1 MKNLSKI
8 LLIFAILFVGCTNN
22 KTEKTE
28 EVKPSDSLEGF
39 WTLKSGKWSNDDGTF
54 LVYPGDTLLEGL
66 TAYAIYSKSHFNVVA
81 KAPKMNYFRS
91 EHVKYT
97 MGEGK
102 FKANIVLS
110 NIEGSIGK
118 ESDYTYE
125 IVGNTATF
133 KIGED
138 VEVWEKV
145 EQNKLQVKTS
155 QIGTLV

>member
-1 MKNLSKI
+1 MKNQMKI
-8 LLIFAILFVGCTNN
+8 LLIIAALFVACTNT
-22 KTEKTE
+22 KTEKAE
-28 EVKPSDSLEGF
+28 EVKPSENFEGM
-39 WTLKSGKWSNDDGTF
+39 WTLKSGKWANDDGAF
-54 LVYPGDTLLEGL
+54 LVYPGDSILDGSS
-66 TAYAIYSKSHFNVVA
+66 AYIIYSKSHFNVVA

-110 NIEGSIGK
+110 NIKGSTGK

-125 IVGNTATF
+125 IEGNTATF

-145 EQNKLQVKTS
+145 E
-155 QIGTLV
+155 

>member
-1 MKNLSKI
+1 MKSQIKI
-8 LLIFAILFVGCTNN
+8 LLIIATLFVACTNT
-22 KTEKTE
+22 KTEKAE
-28 EVKPSDSLEGF
+28 ELKPIENLEGM
-39 WTLKSGKWSNDDGTF
+39 WTLKSGEWTNEDGT
-54 LVYPGDTLLEGL
+54 LLEYPGDSLLEGSS
-66 TAYAIYSKSHFNVVA
+66 AFIIYSKSHFNVVA
-81 KAPKMNYFRS
+81 VAPKMNYFRS

-110 NIEGSIGK
+110 NIEGSTGK

-145 EQNKLQVKTS
+145 E
-155 QIGTLV
+155 